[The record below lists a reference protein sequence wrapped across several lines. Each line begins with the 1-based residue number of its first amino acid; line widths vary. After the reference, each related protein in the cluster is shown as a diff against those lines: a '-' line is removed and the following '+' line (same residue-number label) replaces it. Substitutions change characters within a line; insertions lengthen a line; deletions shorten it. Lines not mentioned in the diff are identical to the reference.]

1 VTIAQIA
8 LNPSLTEPGVW
19 RDDWAWGLP
28 LIVLTVVIHVLGL
41 GLMNLRTV
49 QTFAGDKQ
57 HRHPTL
63 VSVSLMGTVTLLA
76 TCLHAV
82 EAAIWALCYE
92 FLGSLPNFK
101 TAMLYSLGA
110 MTTFGNAGISLE
122 ERWRLMGAVEALSG
136 WLLFGLTTAFL
147 FGMIQKVWWRLAA
160 EDPQKM
166 TAVRSL
172 LGVHVE
178 KPHEG

>member
-1 VTIAQIA
+1 MTIAQIA
-8 LNPSLTEPGVW
+8 LNACLVEPGVW

-41 GLMNLRTV
+41 GLINLRTV
-49 QTFAGDKQ
+49 RIFAGTS
-57 HRHPTL
+57 RHPTMMF
-63 VSVSLMGTVTLLA
+63 VSLMGTVTLLA
-76 TCLHAV
+76 TSLHAM
-82 EAAIWALCYE
+82 ESGIWAICYE
-92 FLGSLPNFK
+92 FVGALPDFR

-110 MTTFGNAGISLE
+110 MTTFGNSGVFLE
-122 ERWRLMGAVEALSG
+122 ERWRLMGAIEALSG

-160 EDPQKM
+160 EDTQEM

-172 LGVHVE
+172 FGVTTE